1 MYYILM
7 HKGIPVAKL
16 ELDETV
22 CVIRRI
28 DEVYHPKHL
37 PVGIPVRHG
46 AVDRAA
52 LNEWWADRSIPA
64 SRSGVRQALE
74 TLQLSNPRMLIT
86 KCMGLSLSD
95 QYWIRP
101 FEREDIEW
109 ERVNFFTNAFT
120 EDMGDLL
127 FGRTEKQGPWNIH
140 SPDNTSDGCLK
151 KRWKLMSGRR
161 CLVKGGSAP
170 LMLQPFHEVIAT
182 MVCRRLGIPH
192 APYWLVWEDE
202 VPYSVCEDFITADTE
217 FVSAWRVM
225 KTMKKD
231 NSTSLYRHYLNC
243 CQALGIQGMV
253 HAMDQML
260 VLDYLIAN
268 EDRHL
273 NNFGLIRNAG
283 TLEWIGP
290 APVFDSG
297 SSLGYDKLP
306 AQIIAGKGMECK
318 PFKRRH
324 EEQVRLVTSFDW
336 IDFEAIKGLDQ
347 DIREVFRDA
356 GMYGDDSRIQAV
368 VLSVNRR
375 VAHLQELSREHGDIV
390 DRPEDDVMENV
401 AAAYIEE

>member
-1 MYYILM
+1 
-7 HKGIPVAKL
+7 
-16 ELDETV
+16 
-22 CVIRRI
+22 
-28 DEVYHPKHL
+28 
-37 PVGIPVRHG
+37 
-46 AVDRAA
+46 
-52 LNEWWADRSIPA
+52 
-64 SRSGVRQALE
+64 
-74 TLQLSNPRMLIT
+74 
-86 KCMGLSLSD
+86 
-95 QYWIRP
+95 
-101 FEREDIEW
+101 
-109 ERVNFFTNAFT
+109 
-120 EDMGDLL
+120 
-127 FGRTEKQGPWNIH
+127 
-140 SPDNTSDGCLK
+140 
-151 KRWKLMSGRR
+151 
-161 CLVKGGSAP
+161 
-170 LMLQPFHEVIAT
+170 
-182 MVCRRLGIPH
+182 
-192 APYWLVWEDE
+192 
-202 VPYSVCEDFITADTE
+202 
-217 FVSAWRVM
+217 
-225 KTMKKD
+225 
-231 NSTSLYRHYLNC
+231 
-243 CQALGIQGMV
+243 
-253 HAMDQML
+253 

-375 VAHLQELSREHGDIV
+375 VAHLQELSREHGAIV